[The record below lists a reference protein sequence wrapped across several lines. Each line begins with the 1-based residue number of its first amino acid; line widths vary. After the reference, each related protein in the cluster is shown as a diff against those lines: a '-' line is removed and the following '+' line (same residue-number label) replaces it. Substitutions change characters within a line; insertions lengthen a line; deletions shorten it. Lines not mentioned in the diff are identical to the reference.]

1 MCWEHSAGLHGPPCY
16 GHDDAGSIFLLLAY
30 SGLAFL
36 AASQIL
42 STPCQ
47 VELLNCMSA
56 ASKPE
61 EAGPECFA
69 QFGVDWAPVQVICIY
84 QHHWFWWF

>member
-1 MCWEHSAGLHGPPCY
+1 MYKTIIAHS
-16 GHDDAGSIFLLLAY
+16 GS
-30 SGLAFL
+30 L
-36 AASQIL
+36 AASHMGTL

-69 QFGVDWAPVQVICIY
+69 QFGVDWAPIQVE
-84 QHHWFWWF
+84 FFNLMTKLAPASPEF